1 MTLLRA
7 RLIAIVVGLLLF
19 YAGVYTDRAW
29 LRSAAIGVF
38 LLALALRF
46 VKRERRDP

>member
-1 MTLLRA
+1 MRA

-29 LRSAAIGVF
+29 LRTAAIAVF
-38 LLALALRF
+38 VLALLMRF
-46 VKRERRDP
+46 IRRAPATDD

>member
-1 MTLLRA
+1 MTMMRA

-19 YAGVYTDRAW
+19 YAGVYTDQSW
-29 LRSAAIGVF
+29 LRGAAIGVF

-46 VKRERRDP
+46 VKRQ